1 MNLNEI
7 GGSRV
12 DIDSN
17 PGNIDNNSGDL
28 NAFQTYEDD
37 TEAAPL
43 LRVTVNSS
51 NGKEISGYVFEDL
64 RTEKLANNQWVG
76 NSKLDSNEKYIDN
89 VFVELIRMEYNPDLD
104 NYEEVKFSDEYEK
117 YLNAYNENIKKN
129 YTVQYENGEIA
140 LIKIKRRTGPQE
152 AQESLLNTEAFIANG
167 QYRFINLIESGKYKV
182 RFLYGDEEQL
192 KATNDGIV
200 YNGHDYKSTEFKGF
214 YNQNLELTDL
224 SNLNLI
230 DSAEIK
236 ILSTNL
242 DYQIYANKLQN
253 KLQSTYG
260 DFEIENKV
268 INQDVEAINTAVNDL
283 INGTKNAK
291 ILVLL
296 VDKELFNFTPILE
309 KALENNVTVMV
320 IASDNVDA
328 RKYNITSF
336 SNKNSVV
343 FYNTLNNT
351 LSVIKVYNR
360 IISDILEKNIF
371 VNTYNS
377 ATDFIEDKS
386 TINGDVYGRI
396 DVMLETQDIDS
407 GIAKML
413 EIEEILKMKDS
424 EEKDKCLKEIADRF
438 KMSAES
444 YPVTVAFDNN
454 TNLIHINLGL
464 QKIPESSLEVTK
476 EVSNIRVT
484 LSNNEEI
491 VNLKKDKNKNVQEF
505 VNESYNIYMDKEIM
519 HGANLE
525 VEYKIN
531 ISNTGQVD
539 NLSSYLK
546 YYPYDIKRSVYSRLI
561 KENVEL
567 SDEELDEALNKT
579 ITTNV
584 KNIYDYYDNFT
595 FVESENNRNNIY
607 KNKIG
612 FDLLENK
619 EAILKRDIYN
629 NLELTQGEYL
639 DQYIVWLQMKDLDEY
654 NILEENKEKLKN
666 YFCINTTSTSNIELY
681 PFESRETNDEQG
693 ISSIS
698 LYVSFKK
705 ALAEEDF
712 NFKNA
717 LEYNNF
723 VEIIET
729 YSINGRRDKDSSVGN
744 LIPNKTDEN
753 DSDNAEVVRILPPF
767 GIKDYIRYGLYILVL
782 TGTAVVI
789 IMFRKK
795 NK

>member
-1 MNLNEI
+1 MRGNEIIKQVEWKSTSKFGDSNNTELNKMYTESLNDILIMPNEEITVYVYYKVNREEINIDTDTEYKYGNYIILDNAINGKRNIAEINSYRALDYVEKNVYQMNLNEI

-260 DFEIENKV
+260 DFEIENK
-268 INQDVEAINTAVNDL
+268 
-283 INGTKNAK
+283 
-291 ILVLL
+291 
-296 VDKELFNFTPILE
+296 
-309 KALENNVTVMV
+309 
-320 IASDNVDA
+320 
-328 RKYNITSF
+328 
-336 SNKNSVV
+336 
-343 FYNTLNNT
+343 
-351 LSVIKVYNR
+351 
-360 IISDILEKNIF
+360 
-371 VNTYNS
+371 
-377 ATDFIEDKS
+377 
-386 TINGDVYGRI
+386 
-396 DVMLETQDIDS
+396 
-407 GIAKML
+407 
-413 EIEEILKMKDS
+413 
-424 EEKDKCLKEIADRF
+424 
-438 KMSAES
+438 
-444 YPVTVAFDNN
+444 
-454 TNLIHINLGL
+454 
-464 QKIPESSLEVTK
+464 
-476 EVSNIRVT
+476 
-484 LSNNEEI
+484 
-491 VNLKKDKNKNVQEF
+491 
-505 VNESYNIYMDKEIM
+505 
-519 HGANLE
+519 
-525 VEYKIN
+525 
-531 ISNTGQVD
+531 
-539 NLSSYLK
+539 
-546 YYPYDIKRSVYSRLI
+546 
-561 KENVEL
+561 
-567 SDEELDEALNKT
+567 
-579 ITTNV
+579 
-584 KNIYDYYDNFT
+584 
-595 FVESENNRNNIY
+595 
-607 KNKIG
+607 
-612 FDLLENK
+612 